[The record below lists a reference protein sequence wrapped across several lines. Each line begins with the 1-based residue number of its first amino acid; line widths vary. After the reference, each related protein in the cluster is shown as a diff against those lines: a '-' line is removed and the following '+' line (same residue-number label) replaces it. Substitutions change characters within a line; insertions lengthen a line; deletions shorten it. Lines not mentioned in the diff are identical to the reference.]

1 MEKYFSNVD
10 VKEEGA
16 DGGWPE
22 ELRRVEQA
30 RSHVRDSAVRMA
42 ANAGMAAGAISKSRA
57 EPRDR
62 NNDRGGA
69 RYTASPLKTPKYGG
83 TSDWEAFHAQFE
95 LLAHAGEWTEEE
107 KALQLAMCLTDDA
120 LKCLLLISPEDRHD
134 YGALVGALKRRFGQ
148 CVRPDL
154 LKNELSSR
162 CRLPGEP
169 LRVLANDIES
179 LTRRAYAHMPP
190 DVQSELARDQFIRA
204 LSPTELRVHVQ
215 LEHPQSVQ
223 AALELAVE
231 REIVWGVSAGSSRS
245 EGMPT
250 TRVARR
256 PGEASVGVGDN
267 RTDTGYDSPNNPYPT
282 HITQAV
288 LGVWPTRTPPQ
299 AVPKSF
305 HGPGKRPRVCIGG
318 TVQTPAS
325 APSSSSTGGAQQHRR
340 GSQAPLSPEAD
351 NNISPELVVVVGRTC
366 VGDFCHVP
374 VTVEGV
380 PCSALVDTG
389 STVTLI
395 RPDVVPGWTQLE
407 PTTVQLR
414 TVTGR
419 LAPMRG
425 KGMMTLTV
433 GGRAVRHPV
442 WVAGVQ
448 DLCIL
453 GLDFL
458 KATGCQLDLG
468 GGTLRFQDGPAI
480 MLAATMPLSTAPA
493 ALPAREV
500 VTAEHQVKF
509 LSKEQTEKLIKI
521 RCQNDLLFTGAK
533 HSATV
538 GWRIILEKM
547 GLGGK
552 VQPHQAKKKDCKYP
566 GTGEGTSGKPTA
578 ANWPWFVL
586 MDEALGQRPSIA
598 PPVLIASIPEDT
610 PGPSAEEEEEELEE
624 LEESQTGPKRKRRRR
639 EDDLLSLM
647 REDMK
652 MQREVNK

>member
-1 MEKYFSNVD
+1 MEKYFSDVD

-42 ANAGMAAGAISKSRA
+42 ANAGMAAGAISKSRT

-231 REIVWGVSAGSSRS
+231 REIVWGVSAGSSRT

-250 TRVARR
+250 TRVAVGISAGLEK
-256 PGEASVGVGDN
+256 PAWASE
-267 RTDTGYDSPNNPYPT
+267 
-282 HITQAV
+282 ITELIRAMTLQT
-288 LGVWPTRTPPQ
+288 TRTPRTSPRLCWGCGQ
-299 AVPKSF
+299 PGHLLRQCLKAST
-305 HGPGKRPRVCIGG
+305 GPGNGPG
-318 TVQTPAS
+318 S
-325 APSSSSTGGAQQHRR
+325 A
-340 GSQAPLSPEAD
+340 
-351 NNISPELVVVVGRTC
+351 
-366 VGDFCHVP
+366 
-374 VTVEGV
+374 
-380 PCSALVDTG
+380 
-389 STVTLI
+389 
-395 RPDVVPGWTQLE
+395 
-407 PTTVQLR
+407 
-414 TVTGR
+414 
-419 LAPMRG
+419 
-425 KGMMTLTV
+425 
-433 GGRAVRHPV
+433 
-442 WVAGVQ
+442 
-448 DLCIL
+448 
-453 GLDFL
+453 
-458 KATGCQLDLG
+458 
-468 GGTLRFQDGPAI
+468 
-480 MLAATMPLSTAPA
+480 
-493 ALPAREV
+493 
-500 VTAEHQVKF
+500 
-509 LSKEQTEKLIKI
+509 
-521 RCQNDLLFTGAK
+521 
-533 HSATV
+533 
-538 GWRIILEKM
+538 
-547 GLGGK
+547 
-552 VQPHQAKKKDCKYP
+552 
-566 GTGEGTSGKPTA
+566 
-578 ANWPWFVL
+578 
-586 MDEALGQRPSIA
+586 
-598 PPVLIASIPEDT
+598 
-610 PGPSAEEEEEELEE
+610 
-624 LEESQTGPKRKRRRR
+624 
-639 EDDLLSLM
+639 
-647 REDMK
+647 
-652 MQREVNK
+652 